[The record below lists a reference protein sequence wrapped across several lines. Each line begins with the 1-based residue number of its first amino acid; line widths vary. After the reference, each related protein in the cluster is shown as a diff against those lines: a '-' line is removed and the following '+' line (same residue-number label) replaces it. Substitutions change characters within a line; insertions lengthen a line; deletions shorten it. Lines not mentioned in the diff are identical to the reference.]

1 MTKKE
6 AIQVAFAI
14 STVDGG
20 CSYCISDAFKILNE
34 CDIGWK
40 FHVEGNGPEGAEIV
54 IGESYTNVA
63 VSCG

>member
-6 AIQVAFAI
+6 AIQVAFAV
-14 STVDGG
+14 SAADGG
-20 CSYCISDAFKILNE
+20 CPYCVSDVFKILNQ

-40 FHVEGNGPEGAEIV
+40 FHTEGNGPEDAEIV
-54 IGESYTNVA
+54 IGESCTNVA

>member
-6 AIQVAFAI
+6 AIQVAFAV
-14 STVDGG
+14 STADGG
-20 CSYCISDAFKILNE
+20 CSYCISDIFKLLNE
-34 CDIGWK
+34 CNLGWK
-40 FHVEGNGPEGAEIV
+40 FHTECNSPEDAEIV